1 MCPLHSPLCQASCLV
16 FIELV
21 ELVELLDE
29 SVVVVFFFPF
39 GVSVDK
45 AIKNCPKKNVEWKM
59 GGKVV
64 LAAACQWIRLDVI

>member
-1 MCPLHSPLCQASCLV
+1 MCPLHSPLCQARCLL

-21 ELVELLDE
+21 EPVELLDT
-29 SVVVVFFFPF
+29 SVVVFFFFPF

>member
-1 MCPLHSPLCQASCLV
+1 
-16 FIELV
+16 LV